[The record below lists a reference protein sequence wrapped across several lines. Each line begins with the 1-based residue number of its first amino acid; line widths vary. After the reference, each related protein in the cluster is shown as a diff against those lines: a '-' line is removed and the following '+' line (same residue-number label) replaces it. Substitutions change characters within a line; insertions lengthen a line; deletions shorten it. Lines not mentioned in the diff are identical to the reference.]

1 MKKFICQKYR
11 RWRDHRCI
19 QLGFRFRDDLA
30 HLVARNRWFRWH
42 DCYLDC
48 KSFDEDVDYYV
59 PVAEIEQIENKHFED
74 LRKAGVN
81 DVN

>member
-1 MKKFICQKYR
+1 MIVT
-11 RWRDHRCI
+11 WI
-19 QLGFRFRDDLA
+19 A
-30 HLVARNRWFRWH
+30 
-42 DCYLDC
+42 

-59 PVAEIEQIENKHFED
+59 PVAEIEQIENKHFEE